1 MASFVRRTKKW
12 FCRETFKV
20 THGEN
25 SNNPQPYLLVVSDV
39 FIITI
44 CFVYLDIPI
53 NTKSL
58 ALLVLH
64 GTVSD
69 SLVLLL
75 LHVLV
80 VFIAKVALSIT
91 KRLEETLL
99 ETLGLDVG
107 RVSELG
113 RKCQVDVDLSVT

>member
-1 MASFVRRTKKW
+1 M
-12 FCRETFKV
+12 
-20 THGEN
+20 
-25 SNNPQPYLLVVSDV
+25 VSDV

>member
-1 MASFVRRTKKW
+1 MASFDTRTKKW

-39 FIITI
+39 FIIKI

-53 NTKSL
+53 NFTKSL

-99 ETLGLDVG
+99 ETLDLD
-107 RVSELG
+107 SMLG
-113 RKCQVDVDLSVT
+113 VCQSWGGNAR

>member
-1 MASFVRRTKKW
+1 M
-12 FCRETFKV
+12 
-20 THGEN
+20 
-25 SNNPQPYLLVVSDV
+25 VSDV
-39 FIITI
+39 FIIKI

-99 ETLGLDVG
+99 ETLDLD
-107 RVSELG
+107 SMLG
-113 RKCQVDVDLSVT
+113 VCQSWGGNAR